1 MQTLS
6 GGVKAIGIII
16 ILLQLFDIA
25 IHAATDQLE
34 PLRVVSNLVILAW
47 MLVMMTGKLGGTIKS
62 VALGSIG
69 AYLGAQ
75 YHFPRP

>member
-25 IHAATDQLE
+25 IHAATDFAGMSLIVLTFRMQ
-34 PLRVVSNLVILAW
+34 
-47 MLVMMTGKLGGTIKS
+47 G
-62 VALGSIG
+62 
-69 AYLGAQ
+69 
-75 YHFPRP
+75 